1 MQFQGKT
8 DKQYKDSMRHVVI
21 GFLGM
26 ITIIGILC
34 IVELVCGG

>member
-1 MQFQGKT
+1 MNSQGKT
-8 DKQYKDSMRHVVI
+8 DKQYQDSMRNVVI

-26 ITIIGILC
+26 ITIIGMLC